1 MQDSLFSISGE
12 LITDTTATAAR
23 HRRLLRV
30 LITVT
35 AAPNPSASHGETVC
49 VAGLEVGVART
60 NWIRLYPVNLR
71 HLGEGARFRKYDVIE
86 VEATPATADS
96 RNESWKPDL
105 TTMKVVSRHKRPW
118 DRRAWI
124 DPMIEPSMCALLSAV
139 ATSPTAQSLA
149 LIRPAAIVG
158 LDIEDHPGWSRDEQ
172 LKIDAYVNQFELF
185 DAAEKTPLEAP
196 RFKAWYLYRCS
207 DPACQGR
214 HRQGVLDWEL
224 VAYQRRLGRASDAKL
239 RRAIHGQF
247 FGMICDGR
255 KDTCF
260 YVGNQAKHRN
270 TFSVIGMYYPPRG

>member
-1 MQDSLFSISGE
+1 MQDNLFSISGE
-12 LITDTTATAAR
+12 VNADKTAIVAR
-23 HRRLLRV
+23 RRRLLRV

-49 VAGLEVGVART
+49 VAGLEVGVERT

-96 RNESWKPDL
+96 RTESWKPDMR
-105 TTMKVVSRHKRPW
+105 TMKVVARHKVPW
-118 DRRAWI
+118 DRRAWV

-139 ATSPTAQSLA
+139 AMSSTAQSLA
-149 LIRPAAIVG
+149 LIRPAAILG
-158 LDIEDHPGWSRDEQ
+158 LDLEDHPGWSRDEQ

-185 DAAEKTPLEAP
+185 DASEKTPLEAP
-196 RFKAWYLYRCS
+196 RFKAWYLYRCG
-207 DPACQGR
+207 DPGCQGR

-224 VAYQRRLGRASDAKL
+224 VAYQRRLRRVSDANL
-239 RRAIHGQF
+239 RRAIHERF
-247 FGMICDGR
+247 FGMICDAR

-260 YVGNQAKHRN
+260 FVGNQAKHRN
-270 TFSVIGMYYPPRG
+270 TFSVIGMYYPPRR